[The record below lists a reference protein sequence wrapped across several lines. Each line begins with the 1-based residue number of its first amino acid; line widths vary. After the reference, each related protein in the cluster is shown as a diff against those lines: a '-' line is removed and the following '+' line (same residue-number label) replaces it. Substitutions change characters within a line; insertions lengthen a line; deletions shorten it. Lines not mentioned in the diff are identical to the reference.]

1 MSTWMLYGANGYT
14 GQLMVEEA
22 ARRGETPILA
32 GRRVE
37 VVRPLAER
45 HGLPYRTFE
54 LDDPAAIAQQ
64 LADVD
69 AIALAAGPF
78 SATSAPVVEACLRSG
93 THYTDITGEIDVFEA
108 CAARDVEAKRRG
120 VVLLPGAGFDVVP
133 TDCVAATLHAALPDA
148 TELLLAFRGD
158 GSSSRGTTKT
168 MIEALPHGGKVR
180 RDGRLVSVPT
190 AHETREIPFRD
201 KTRMGV
207 SIPWGDVSTAFQS
220 TGIPNITVFIA
231 VPPKQISGMKALRHL
246 GPALGAS
253 LVQRGLKALVE
264 ATLTGPDAD
273 TRERGSS
280 SIWGRAT
287 CADGRS
293 VEATLTTP
301 EGYTLTA
308 RTAVDA
314 TVRCARGEV
323 KAGAM
328 TPSLAFGADYITR
341 FENCDLRVGD
351 VR

>member
-1 MSTWMLYGANGYT
+1 MLYGANGYT

-22 ARRGETPILA
+22 ARRGERPVLA

-37 VVRPLAER
+37 AIRPLAER
-45 HGLPYRTFE
+45 HGLEHRAFD
-54 LDDPAAIAQQ
+54 LSDPAAVAEQ

-108 CAARDVEAKRRG
+108 CAARDADAKARG

-133 TDCVAATLHAALPDA
+133 TDCVAASLHAALPDA
-148 TELLLAFRGD
+148 NELVLAFRGD
-158 GSSSRGTTKT
+158 GASSRGTTKT

-180 RDGRLVSVPT
+180 RDGRLVTVPT

-201 KTRMGV
+201 KTRLGV
-207 SIPWGDVSTAFQS
+207 AIPWGDVSTAYQS
-220 TGIPNITVFIA
+220 TGIPNITVFLA
-231 VPPKQISGMKALRHL
+231 LPKGQVRGMRALRHAAPVL
-246 GPALGAS
+246 GTS

-264 ATLTGPDAD
+264 ATMTGPDAQL
-273 TRERGSS
+273 RERASS
-280 SIWGRAT
+280 TIWGQVRNA
-287 CADGRS
+287 AGDR

-314 TVRCARGEV
+314 TLRLANGEV
-323 KAGAM
+323 EAGAK
-328 TPSLAFGADYITR
+328 TPSLAFGADYITC
-341 FENCDLRVGD
+341 FEDCDLRVGA
-351 VR
+351 VS

>member
-32 GRRVE
+32 GRRSE
-37 VVRPLAER
+37 AIRPLAER
-45 HGLPYRTFE
+45 HGLEHRAFDLT
-54 LDDPAAIAQQ
+54 DPSAIAHE
-64 LADVD
+64 LANVS

-78 SATSAPVVEACLRSG
+78 SATSAPVVDACLRSG

-108 CAARDVEAKRRG
+108 CAARDAEARERG

-133 TDCVAATLHAALPDA
+133 TDCVAATLHRALPDA
-148 TELLLAFRGD
+148 NELTLAFRSD

-168 MIEALPHGGKVR
+168 MIEALPNGGKVR

-201 KTRMGV
+201 KTRRAV
-207 SIPWGDVSTAFQS
+207 SIPWGDVSTAYQS

-231 VPPKQISGMKALRHL
+231 LPPAQIRGMKVL
-246 GPALGAS
+246 GAAGPLLGAS
-253 LVQRGLKALVE
+253 RVQRGLKSLVE
-264 ATLTGPDAD
+264 ATLNGPDLH
-273 TRERGSS
+273 TRQRSS
-280 SIWGRAT
+280 ASIWGRAT
-287 CADGRS
+287 NAAGRS

-301 EGYTLTA
+301 DGYTLTA

-314 TVRCARGEV
+314 TLRCAQGTV
-323 KAGAM
+323 AAGAM
-328 TPSLAFGADYITR
+328 TPSLAFGPDYIAG
-341 FENCDLRVGD
+341 FEGCDLRVGE
-351 VR
+351 VQ